1 MKHNKILSKVVYFL
15 ICIFFF
21 NVSISISQN
30 TNELLRLGKIDYE
43 NQDYARAVNQFNF
56 IDNISPYAITTEQY
70 YWYAKALFHE
80 SRLNYFKCIKLLN
93 GAIRKDP
100 EYSKAYFLRGRI
112 KQFLEGTTPVVI
124 EDYKK
129 AYKFSKD
136 GFKNDIFLKSIS
148 LSFLKNSE
156 AGIYF
161 LQDIIDFEESKQN
174 HKLLGEC
181 YYALAV
187 IYAQEENL
195 LQSLF
200 WLNSALVNNV
210 KPREFMFIDFYNLRE
225 SEGFLILMKNS
236 NVPPSCY
243 DIENI
248 DGLNDAISLG
258 EVGFKK
264 VAIIRRSVER
274 KINIWQKKGKFEK
287 TVTYQKRVND
297 ETRKQKIRYYTQ
309 KAVDSI
315 GYSMIRWDNISNEY
329 DADNESFKITIN
341 EFMPFY
347 LVVPLSDAPSFDTNF
362 DSLEYEQIKFVL
374 LDDYSTEISHI
385 EITNLNIG
393 KTYVY
398 NNFDTVLFNPT
409 EFAFNFDDLEVPIE
423 GLSKSSTMDN
433 KGNTTRVINVGKSDV
448 DANIPVTSISNKN
461 TYALIIGNEDYT
473 KYQNDLNSEV
483 NVDYAKRDAEVFA
496 EYAEK
501 TLGIPKGNITILTD
515 AIGSQMNREIEK
527 LSKLAKYSNGNAT
540 LLFYFA
546 GHGFPDEKTKEA
558 YIMPV
563 DISGTNVKSGV
574 KLSALYSKL
583 TEFPTKKSIV
593 ILDACFS
600 GGGRNEGLLAARSVA
615 IKPKENPISGNLLIF
630 SSSSGQQSS
639 LPYDNKKHGMFTY
652 FLLKKLKESKGDVSM
667 EELKDYVTREVQIN
681 AVKINN
687 KEQNPKLQVSPNL
700 ENVWMDWKL
709 R

>member
-1 MKHNKILSKVVYFL
+1 MKKVLPILALVFL
-15 ICIFFF
+15 ICL
-21 NVSISISQN
+21 SQN
-30 TNELLRLGKIDYE
+30 VVNAQSHFLRLGIEEYNKGHFQYAIDYFQTGLVYT
-43 NQDYARAVNQFNF
+43 NKPSKLQSNLYF
-56 IDNISPYAITTEQY
+56 
-70 YWYAKALFHE
+70 WYAKAQYQQNIPPSNYSE
-80 SRLNYFKCIKLLN
+80 PLNRAIASYPKNANAIYFKAQIN
-93 GAIRKDP
+93 RSMEGVSNSVIDD
-100 EYSKAYFLRGRI
+100 YSKV
-112 KQFLEGTTPVVI
+112 LELEILSKEPNVYYRNISSYYVLGYDQTYTNYISNETNRDADYYYSVAVI
-124 EDYKK
+124 SADMNRKEDVIVNLVKSLESGYSNFDYLWVDLYNFKYDLDLYDILNKNHVPTKFFVERYKK
-129 AYKFSKD
+129 D
-136 GFKNDIFLKSIS
+136 LDIT
-148 LSFLKNSE
+148 SE
-156 AGIYF
+156 TIKTY
-161 LQDIIDFEESKQN
+161 
-174 HKLLGEC
+174 
-181 YYALAV
+181 V
-187 IYAQEENL
+187 EN
-195 LQSLF
+195 
-200 WLNSALVNNV
+200 
-210 KPREFMFIDFYNLRE
+210 
-225 SEGFLILMKNS
+225 
-236 NVPPSCY
+236 
-243 DIENI
+243 
-248 DGLNDAISLG
+248 
-258 EVGFKK
+258 
-264 VAIIRRSVER
+264 
-274 KINIWQKKGKFEK
+274 KINTWQKKGKFEK
-287 TVTYQKRVND
+287 TSGYLKRVTP
-297 ETRKQKIRYYTQ
+297 ETRIAKIDYYTQ
-309 KAVDSI
+309 AAIDSI
-315 GYSMIRWDNISNEY
+315 GMSKLIWNKLTNEY
-329 DADNESFKITIN
+329 DADNESFKII
-341 EFMPFY
+341 FPSFDPVY
-347 LVVPLSDAPSFDTNF
+347 IHVPISDAPSFDMYFNELEFNNMKFTLSNGVKPYIIHMNISDPNNGQTYVF
-362 DSLEYEQIKFVL
+362 DSQDEVAFK
-374 LDDYSTEISHI
+374 STE
-385 EITNLNIG
+385 LN
-393 KTYVY
+393 
-398 NNFDTVLFNPT
+398 
-409 EFAFNFDDLEVPIE
+409 FNFEEMDLVIND
-423 GLSKSSTMDN
+423 LSQNKKAQNTLQST
-433 KGNTTRVINVGKSDV
+433 TIINVGKSDV
-448 DANIPVTSISNKN
+448 DTNIPVTSISNKN

-473 KYQNDLNSEV
+473 KYQNDLNSEA

-639 LPYDNKKHGMFTY
+639 LPYDNKQHGMFTY
-652 FLLKKLKESKGDVSM
+652 FILKKLKESKGDVSM